1 MLPLP
6 ITAMYLALLALVYI
20 ILALQVVRLRRL
32 EGVSLGD
39 GGNAV
44 LRSAIRA
51 HAHFAEYVPI
61 IILMAALLENVG
73 LPAVKLN
80 QLLGPFL
87 AARIMHPIGMYAEP
101 RSWRFNIFRLGGMV
115 LTIAVLFGCAMQII
129 KLFWFESFLAG
140 LNVQSWPI
148 AAQLPFQI
156 LIHTPWWVFPA
167 FAFILRS
174 GIQAL
179 KPRTLSI
186 GQLMIVPFIFIAWG
200 VVSLIM
206 RSTSSPILLVSWS
219 IAAASFAAIA
229 WVTGLRDGV
238 GFDRNRKRIS
248 LPGSRVPLI
257 RSLLI
262 FTAKYGL
269 GTAFA
274 LAPESRNSIELLN
287 IIVSGASAGYFAG
300 WAVRL
305 ILSYQQAAPQNSSIS
320 EIGN

>member
-1 MLPLP
+1 MLQLP
-6 ITAMYLALLALVYI
+6 ITAIYLALLALIYI
-20 ILALQVVRLRRL
+20 VLALQVVRLRRR
-32 EGVSLGD
+32 EGISLGD
-39 GGNAV
+39 GDNAV

-51 HAHFAEYVPI
+51 LSHFAEYVPI
-61 IILMAALLENVG
+61 IILMAALLENAG
-73 LPAVKLN
+73 LPAVKLH

-115 LTIAVLFGCAMQII
+115 LTITALFGCAVQII

-167 FAFILRS
+167 FALVLRS

-179 KPRTLSI
+179 KPRTVSL
-186 GQLMIVPFIFIAWG
+186 GQLLIVPSIFIAWG
-200 VVSLIM
+200 VVSLLI
-206 RSTSSPILLVSWS
+206 RSPSSPLLPLSWS

-229 WVTGLRDGV
+229 WVRGLRDGV

-262 FTAKYGL
+262 FAAKYGL

-274 LAPESRNSIELLN
+274 LAPESRSSIELLN
-287 IIVSGASAGYFAG
+287 ILVSGASAGYFAG

-320 EIGN
+320 ETGN